1 VKKIAI
7 SCPIIARGWKKL
19 VSFRLKMINR
29 SIMIIINKTRIIIR
43 AKKILRMK
51 IILKNRKVG
60 NNRKRSK
67 IKKFIKRV
75 WRKRG
80 RNKKLIKMNI
90 NKNLRERYY
99 HFLK

>member
-1 VKKIAI
+1 
-7 SCPIIARGWKKL
+7 
-19 VSFRLKMINR
+19 
-29 SIMIIINKTRIIIR
+29 
-43 AKKILRMK
+43 MK